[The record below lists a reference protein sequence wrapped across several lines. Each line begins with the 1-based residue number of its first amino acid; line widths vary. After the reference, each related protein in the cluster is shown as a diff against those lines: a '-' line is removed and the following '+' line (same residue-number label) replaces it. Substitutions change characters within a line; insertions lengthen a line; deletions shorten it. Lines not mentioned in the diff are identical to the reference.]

1 MSEVLENLEELGGE
15 VHALARVLWDFH
27 TRPVCDPVPG
37 AGNDLILVLGS
48 HDVRVAGHAARMWRQ
63 GVAPL
68 VVISGDRGRR
78 TGGDGR
84 APRWERSEAH
94 VFADAARAAAPI
106 PDSALLLETGATNT
120 GENFTRSRAL
130 VEAAGIPVR
139 RAVVTAKPYM
149 AQRALATAAVH
160 WPSADWT
167 FACFGGGY
175 TGYCADPE
183 HTAEELVHFLV
194 GDLQR
199 LAVYAGRGW
208 SAPVEV
214 PEEAWRAAERLAA
227 LGFTDHLVPGEPVRP
242 LSR

>member
-1 MSEVLENLEELGGE
+1 MSEVLRELDGE
-15 VHALARVLWDFH
+15 AHTLARVLWDFH
-27 TRPVCDPVPG
+27 TRPARQPEPG
-37 AGNDLILVLGS
+37 AGHDLILVLGS
-48 HDVRVAGHAARMWRQ
+48 HDVRVAAHAARLWQR
-63 GVAPL
+63 GTAPL

-84 APRWERSEAH
+84 TPRWERPEAH

-130 VEAAGIPVR
+130 VEAAQIPVR
-139 RAVVTAKPYM
+139 AAVVTAKPYM

-160 WPSADWT
+160 WPSPRWT
-167 FACFGGGY
+167 FACFPGGY
-175 TGYCADPE
+175 TGYCADPG
-183 HTAEELVHFLV
+183 HTAEELAHFLV

-199 LAVYAGRGW
+199 LAVYARRGW

-227 LGFTDHLVPGEPVRP
+227 LGFTHHLVPGEPLRP
-242 LSR
+242 A